1 MSSGR
6 DRKRKDNSSSSSN
19 PSPSKSPRV
28 SVESAAHEPSQN
40 EGTLSIHDEETL
52 FLLSPSSM
60 EYANRK
66 SISPLSRF
74 PTPASQVVIENQ
86 TIFSSD
92 SIHENYFFQSI
103 TFRSI

>member
-6 DRKRKDNSSSSSN
+6 DRKRKDDSSSSSN

-28 SVESAAHEPSQN
+28 SVESAAHEPFQN
-40 EGTLSIHDEETL
+40 EETLSIHDEETL
-52 FLLSPSSM
+52 PLLSPSSM
-60 EYANRK
+60 ENANRK

-86 TIFSSD
+86 TIFSSV
-92 SIHENYFFQSI
+92 SLYKVV
-103 TFRSI
+103 